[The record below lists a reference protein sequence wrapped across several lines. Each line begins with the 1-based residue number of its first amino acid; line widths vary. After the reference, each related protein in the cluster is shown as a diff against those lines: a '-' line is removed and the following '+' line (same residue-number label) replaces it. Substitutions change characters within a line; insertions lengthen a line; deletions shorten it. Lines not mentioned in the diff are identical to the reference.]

1 MIRSAAKNYES
12 VTVVVDPAD
21 YNLVLETM
29 RDNEEDDAEV
39 A

>member
-21 YNLVLETM
+21 YEAVLEAM
-29 RDNEEDDAEV
+29 RDTMAKRR
-39 A
+39 